1 MGRFKKITV
10 ISAFLLPFIVLIMLI
25 FGDFFSNKSYDF
37 LTSRVGGANK
47 TPHPD
52 IMLIL
57 IDENAIAVGEEK
69 FGLGRWP
76 WKREIY
82 AEILDYIHM
91 TSNPKGV
98 FFDILFSEGSSTIV
112 QGEEILSDSAF
123 QMAIYNYADI
133 YHNVVFSFDNERTEI
148 KPLPPDLKSVYSIP
162 VQNSDR
168 IGYKKKRMNEFT
180 IPIGCLRLAVECGFP
195 YDENETMTITKGLSV
210 ASFVPDSDGLH
221 REGHILFD
229 YHGDFFPSVSLAAIM
244 SIQENMESSE
254 LPVVEVTGSQTL
266 TVGKYTIPLDERGNY
281 LINYYKDRI
290 INYSYSMSALFES
303 AYKISQ
309 GDDTDLKLHPDE
321 FRNKIIIIG
330 CSAVGC
336 QDLKSTPVASRMPGP
351 EIHATLISNI
361 LQGNHIIRTPFFI
374 HGLMILF
381 SMLLPLAIILYSRL
395 QYIKIG
401 IPILLALILGVASVF
416 LFNSFNIL
424 IPFLTY
430 ITIGFI
436 STGFGFGYQSIIEG
450 KEKRKYSKILGHLVD
465 PQIVKEA
472 LNDLE
477 SLKKGSVANITPF
490 FSDIASFTTI
500 SEKLDPTEL
509 GALLNDYLSEMTII
523 LKENQGT
530 LDKYIGDAIV
540 GIFGAPLPVENHPL
554 KAANASLSMMRRIV
568 DLRQKWKKDQMYC
581 PEAWEMRFRI
591 GLNTGSAKVGFM
603 GTDELASYTMMGDT
617 VNLAARL
624 ESAGKDYG
632 VSILISETTY
642 GHIKN
647 KMFTRFLDSVRVKG
661 KAHGIKIY
669 ELIDK
674 KGSENPAI
682 GEASTL
688 YEKGFDYYL
697 NRDWKNA
704 IDYFKKAQKI
714 YGGND
719 KASGMLIERCKWYQ
733 KHTPLDT
740 WDGVFTRTTK

>member
-1 MGRFKKITV
+1 MGRFKKIGT
-10 ISAFLLPFIVLIMLI
+10 ISAFLLPLVALIMIL
-25 FGDFFSNKSYDF
+25 FGGFFSHKSYDF
-37 LTSRVGGANK
+37 LTSSIGGVNS

-57 IDENAIAVGEEK
+57 IDENAITVGEEK

-91 TSNPKGV
+91 SATPKGV
-98 FFDILFSEGSSTIV
+98 FFDILFSEASSTMAWD
-112 QGEEILSDSAF
+112 GEILSDTAF
-123 QMAIYNYADI
+123 QFKIYDYGDV
-133 YHNVVFSFDNERTEI
+133 YHNVVFSFDNERTEL
-148 KPLPPDLKSVYSIP
+148 KPLPPDLKTVYSIP
-162 VQNSDR
+162 VRNPER
-168 IGYKKKRMNEFT
+168 IGYKKVNMNEFT
-180 IPIGCLRLAVECGFP
+180 IPIGCLRLAVDCGIT
-195 YDENETMTITKGLSV
+195 YDENETMTIAKGLSV
-210 ASFVPDSDGLH
+210 ASFVPDPDGLH

-229 YHGDFFPSVSLAAIM
+229 YHGNFFPSVSLAAVM
-244 SIQENMESSE
+244 AIQETPENPEE
-254 LPVVEVTGSQTL
+254 LEIEVTGPRNL
-266 TVGKYTIPLDERGNY
+266 TVGKYTIPVDSRGNY
-281 LINYYKDRI
+281 LINYYKDRV

-309 GDDTDLKLHPDE
+309 GEDSDLKLHPDE
-321 FRNKIIIIG
+321 FQDKIIIIG

-336 QDLKSTPVASRMPGP
+336 QDLKSTPVDSRMPGP

-361 LQGNHIIRTPFFI
+361 LQNNHIIQTPVFI

-381 SMLLPLAIILYSRL
+381 SMLLPLVIILYSQL

-401 IPILLALILGVASVF
+401 IPLLLAFILSVTSILLFS
-416 LFNSFNIL
+416 SFNIL
-424 IPFLTY
+424 IPFFTY
-430 ITIGFI
+430 ITVGFI

-450 KEKRKYSKILGHLVD
+450 KEKRKYSKILGNLVD

-500 SEKLDPTEL
+500 SEKLSPTDL
-509 GALLNDYLSEMTII
+509 GALLNDYLSEMTGI

-540 GIFGAPLPVENHPL
+540 GIFGAPLPVENHAL

-568 DLRQKWKKDQMYC
+568 ELRNKWKTDQMYC
-581 PEAWEMRFRI
+581 PEAWEMKFRI

-603 GTDELASYTMMGDT
+603 GTNELASYTMMGDT

-642 GHIKN
+642 EHVQEQ
-647 KMFTRFLDSVRVKG
+647 MFTRFLDNVRVKG

-669 ELIDK
+669 ELIAQ
-674 KGSENPAI
+674 KGSELPVI
-682 GEASTL
+682 GEAATL
-688 YEKGFDYYL
+688 YEQGYDHYL
-697 NRDWKNA
+697 NRDWKMA
-704 IDYFKKAQKI
+704 IELFKKAQI
-714 YGGND
+714 LYGGDN
-719 KASGMLIERCKWYQ
+719 KASDMLIERCKWYQ
-733 KHTPLDT
+733 KHSPLDT